1 MFFFVS
7 YHHKLYLLNIFKML
21 KVPPHS
27 IEAEQSV
34 LWSILIDKD
43 CFITI
48 WDLLKE
54 SDFYVEA
61 NSSIFG
67 VMFDLYKHNKPI
79 DLITVKE
86 KLDDKKLLDKIGW
99 ISYLAELTEIV
110 PTTANVFEYAQIVKN
125 KAVLRNLIRAW
136 NEIIS
141 YGYDEDKSI
150 NDLLEKT
157 EKSVFN
163 VTQVFIQNKLVHIN
177 QILEQRFEEFAE
189 IHENPDMIKDHRLHL
204 GFKDLDHKFNGLK
217 WWDMVILAARP
228 SMWKTAFALNL
239 AQNVWYNWKNVAIF
253 SLEMSKE
260 QLTDRM
266 IASAMQIDSWKL
278 AKWELED
285 HEFAKIWEA
294 MEKLSQANIYIDDS
308 AGWNL
313 VELKSKCRRL
323 KIESWLDL
331 IVIDYLQLMSNW
343 NSMNRVQEIS
353 EISRWIKSLAR
364 ELNVPIIAL
373 SQLSRTVEQR
383 PDKRPIMSDLRE
395 SGSIEQDADIIM
407 MLYREE
413 YYDEF
418 TEKKWITDVLVR
430 KNRNWPIWNIELMFE
445 KNNQKFVEVERNY
458 WNWGNVEE
466 Y

>member
-1 MFFFVS
+1 
-7 YHHKLYLLNIFKML
+7 ML

-34 LWSILIDKD
+34 LGSILIDKD
-43 CFITI
+43 CFISI
-48 WDLLKE
+48 GDLLKE
-54 SDFYVEA
+54 SDFYVESNA
-61 NSSIFG
+61 CIFG
-67 VMFDLYKHNKPI
+67 VMFDLYKQNKPI
-79 DLITVKE
+79 DIITVKE
-86 KLDDKKLLDKIGW
+86 KLDDKKLLDKIGG

-125 KAVLRNLIRAW
+125 KSVLRNLIRAG

-141 YGYDEDKSI
+141 YGYDEDKPI

-189 IHENPDMIKDHRLHL
+189 IHENPELVKDHRLHL

-217 WWDMVILAARP
+217 GGDMVILAARP
-228 SMWKTAFALNL
+228 SMGKTAFALNL
-239 AQNVWYNWKNVAIF
+239 AQNVGYKGKNVAIF

-278 AKWELED
+278 AKGELED
-285 HEFAKIWEA
+285 HEFAKIGEA

-308 AGWNL
+308 AGGNL

-323 KIESWLDL
+323 KIESGLDL
-331 IVIDYLQLMSNW
+331 IVIDYLQLMSNG

-353 EISRWIKSLAR
+353 EISRGIKSLAR

-418 TEKKWITDVLVR
+418 TEKKGITDVLVR
-430 KNRNWPIWNIELMFE
+430 KNRNGPIGNIELMFE
-445 KNNQKFVEVERNY
+445 KNNQKFVEIERNY
-458 WNWGNVEE
+458 GGGGNVEE

>member
-1 MFFFVS
+1 
-7 YHHKLYLLNIFKML
+7 ML

-48 WDLLKE
+48 WDLLKD

-61 NSSIFG
+61 NSVIFG

-125 KAVLRNLIRAW
+125 KAVLRNLIKAW

-189 IHENPDMIKDHRLHL
+189 IHENPDLIKDHRLHL

-430 KNRNWPIWNIELMFE
+430 KNRNWPIGNIELMFE

-458 WNWGNVEE
+458 SWWGNVEE